1 MLPKLILQI
10 NEINMTMDL
19 SKLSLSELKRLQ
31 QDIEVMIANQGKE
44 AVTKARKDIL
54 AIAQSVGLTVDQLL
68 NDKPAKA
75 VKKVAV
81 QYQNP
86 KNAAEQWTGRGRK
99 PRWIVEVIAGGAKLE
114 DLNIKAAP

>member
-1 MLPKLILQI
+1 
-10 NEINMTMDL
+10 MDL
-19 SKLSLSELKRLQ
+19 SKLSLDELKKLQ
-31 QDIEVMIANQGKE
+31 QDIEMLIANQGKE
-44 AVTKARKDIL
+44 AVAKARKDIL

-68 NDKPAKA
+68 NGGSKPTKA

-99 PRWIVEVIAGGAKLE
+99 PRWIVEAIEGGAKLE
-114 DLNIKAAP
+114 DFKTTGVI

>member
-1 MLPKLILQI
+1 
-10 NEINMTMDL
+10 MTMDL
-19 SKLSLSELKRLQ
+19 SKLSLGELKKLQ
-31 QDIEVMIANQGKE
+31 KDIDALIANQGKE
-44 AVTKARKDIL
+44 AAAKARKDIL

-68 NDKPAKA
+68 DGSKPEKA

-99 PRWIVEVIAGGAKLE
+99 PRWIVDAIEGGAKLE
-114 DLNIKAAP
+114 DFKTKDAA